1 MKIGLIDVDGHN
13 FPSLPLMK
21 ISSYYKARGHSVGW
35 YDGSHCD
42 RVYLAKVFSFSPD
55 YTETIDADE
64 VYRGGQDTPSHW
76 WTEGRS
82 TTRQKTRRSRKRLS
96 IASLIMGCT
105 ASPTRHTAS

>member
-21 ISSYYKARGHSVGW
+21 ISSYYKAHGHSVGW

-64 VYRGGQDTPSHW
+64 VYRGDRICHLTGGWKGSLRQNKRSAAP
-76 WTEGRS
+76 GRD
-82 TTRQKTRRSRKRLS
+82 
-96 IASLIMGCT
+96 
-105 ASPTRHTAS
+105 